1 MRVLVLGA
9 TSVLGTALLRAAPA
23 QVPRE
28 AIQTVGRRPLADAPH
43 ETHAVADLLAPNVV
57 EQLYAQSGPD
67 VVFHLVGG
75 RTARA
80 DALLETAI
88 GVTVRLLRAVG
99 GAGTR
104 VVVAGCAEE
113 LGASDGRAGGLD
125 EAAPVV
131 PQSAWGHALAAR
143 TAAALAF
150 QGARS
155 VAVARLF
162 DLVGPGLDNG
172 APADLARRIADAE
185 RRGGTVTLEGGDLV
199 RDWVDVRDA
208 AEALWK
214 IASSGATGLFHVGS
228 GKGTSLAELAL
239 ELFCEAKGDCDL
251 VPCGGALAENEVPRR
266 VASIERVTL
275 ETGWSPRIALAQSA
289 REMLEAAR
297 GMACGPGPA
306 ERGEA

>member
-9 TSVLGTALLRAAPA
+9 TGALGAALLRAAPA
-23 QVPRE
+23 SVPRG
-28 AIQTVGRRPLADAPH
+28 ALQTVGRRPLADAPVG
-43 ETHAVADLLAPNVV
+43 THAVADLAAPNVV

-75 RTARA
+75 RTAGA
-80 DALLETAI
+80 EAIIDTAI

-125 EAAPVV
+125 EASPVV
-131 PQSAWGHALAAR
+131 PRSAWGHALAAR

-150 QGARS
+150 QGART

-162 DLVGPGLDNG
+162 DLVGPGVESG
-172 APADLARRIADAE
+172 APADLACRVVDAE
-185 RRGGTVTLEGGDLV
+185 RRGGNVELEGGDLV

-208 AEALWK
+208 AGALWK
-214 IASSGATGLFHVGS
+214 IASSGASGLFHVGS
-228 GKGTSLAELAL
+228 GKGTSLADLAR
-239 ELFCEAKGDCDL
+239 LFLSEAKG
-251 VPCGGALAENEVPRR
+251 PCRLAPRGGSHDVPRR

-275 ETGWSPRIALAQSA
+275 ETGWSPSIPLAQSV
-289 REMLEAAR
+289 RETLEASR
-297 GMACGPGPA
+297 RMSGGPGPA
-306 ERGEA
+306 EA